1 MGANLH
7 YFVSDVHLGLK
18 VPGKRLIEERF
29 TAFLRSLPE
38 NTASLYLLG
47 DIFDF
52 WYEYKYVVPKG
63 YVRVFGALTDLS
75 DRGVNI
81 FFARG
86 NHDLWTFGY
95 LEEEV
100 GLKILEDPEVVE
112 INGVKFCIAH
122 GDELGG
128 KRSHMWMKRMFKS
141 RFLQKLLSTIH
152 PRWTL
157 AFAFRW
163 SKSNRLNEKKNSD
176 FRKEGDRL
184 YKYASDFE
192 KRERVD
198 HFIFGHMHTP
208 GNCTTPSGAG
218 FYILGEWIKGCEYL
232 IFDAERRSLTWGYGS
247 EHGVV

>member
-7 YFVSDVHLGLK
+7 YFVSDIHLGLK
-18 VPGKRLIEERF
+18 VPEERLIEERF
-29 TAFLRSLPE
+29 TLFLKSLPK

-63 YVRVFGALTDLS
+63 YVRVFGALAELS

-81 FFARG
+81 FFAKG

-95 LEEEV
+95 LEKEV
-100 GLKILEDPEVVE
+100 GLKILREPEIIE
-112 INGVKFCIAH
+112 INGVRFCVAH
-122 GDELGG
+122 GDEFGG
-128 KRSHMWMKRMFKS
+128 KRSHMLMKGMFKS
-141 RFLQKLLSTIH
+141 RFLQKLLSMIH

-157 AFAFRW
+157 AFAFWW
-163 SKSNRLNEKKNSD
+163 SRRNRVGKGEKLNFKG
-176 FRKEGDRL
+176 EGELL

-198 HFIFGHMHTP
+198 HFIFGHLHTP
-208 GNCTTPSGAG
+208 GNCTTPLGAG
-218 FYILGEWIKGCEYL
+218 FYILGEWVDGCEYL
-232 IFDAERRSLTWGYGS
+232 VFDAERRSLAWGTGQNM
-247 EHGVV
+247 E